1 VTDSRRQW
9 TNRQVAVL
17 LMALAAAL
25 YLTSVAIIVVR
36 N

>member
-1 VTDSRRQW
+1 VTDSSSQW
-9 TNRQVAVL
+9 TNRQVALV
-17 LMALAAAL
+17 LMALAAVL